1 MKVAVCGKG
10 GSGKST
16 ITTLLAK
23 ELAKRKRKV
32 LVIDSDESNYGLS
45 RQLGVELPM
54 DFTAYFGGK
63 QKALQDMMLSDFT
76 HQFFNGTWMIQDIP
90 EGYYSEK
97 DGIKL
102 MASGKIHTA
111 NEGCAC
117 TMGNVLTQFIEHL
130 ILAKDEYALI
140 DMEAGI
146 EHFGRGIDNSVDLI
160 LMVVEPSYESL
171 ALTEKVSELGQ
182 SIGKPVYLVFNKV
195 DEENWEWMR
204 ENAYEGGQSLYV
216 KCLRKKAFLLQD
228 LREGNFQ
235 TVIQQ
240 LSGLPCFWKENN
252 RRGKSIF
259 PLPLLFRMAF
269 SIFFWQRMKKCLKC
283 CGKPA
288 LAVITNS
295 FCNFCNT
302 HLRFPQHFGSLF
314 HTVFFDVGGNRG
326 SVNGLESGF

>member
-23 ELAKRKRKV
+23 ELAKRERKV

-204 ENAYEGGQSLYV
+204 ENAYEGAELICEMPAEKSIS
-216 KCLRKKAFLLQD
+216 A
-228 LREGNFQ
+228 
-235 TVIQQ
+235 
-240 LSGLPCFWKENN
+240 SGLKGRELSNGYSAII
-252 RRGKSIF
+252 R
-259 PLPLLFRMAF
+259 
-269 SIFFWQRMKKCLKC
+269 
-283 CGKPA
+283 
-288 LAVITNS
+288 LAV
-295 FCNFCNT
+295 F
-302 HLRFPQHFGSLF
+302 
-314 HTVFFDVGGNRG
+314 
-326 SVNGLESGF
+326 LEGKQ

>member
-1 MKVAVCGKG
+1 M
-10 GSGKST
+10 
-16 ITTLLAK
+16 
-23 ELAKRKRKV
+23 
-32 LVIDSDESNYGLS
+32 
-45 RQLGVELPM
+45 ELPM

-146 EHFGRGIDNSVDLI
+146 EHFGRGIDNGVDLI

-171 ALTEKVSELGQ
+171 TLTEKVSEL
-182 SIGKPVYLVFNKV
+182 
-195 DEENWEWMR
+195 
-204 ENAYEGGQSLYV
+204 GQSLYV

-252 RRGKSIF
+252 RRGKNIF

-295 FCNFCNT
+295 FCNFCDT